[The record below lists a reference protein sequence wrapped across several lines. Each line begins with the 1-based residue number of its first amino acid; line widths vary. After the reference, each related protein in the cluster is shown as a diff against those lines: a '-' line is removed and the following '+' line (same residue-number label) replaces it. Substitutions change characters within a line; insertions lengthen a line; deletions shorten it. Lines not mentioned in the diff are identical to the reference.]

1 MRSLCFLLLFVVV
14 ISALGTVTAR
24 RHEIRLLRQVQAEE
38 KNALR
43 LQQEYRELLL
53 ERSQLV
59 GYARI
64 ERIARDKLGMVVP
77 VINLPAARVAPADS
91 PAVPVAPEPARQIVA
106 AAGGG
111 AF

>member
-1 MRSLCFLLLFVVV
+1 MRSLRFLLLFAAVL
-14 ISALGTVTAR
+14 SALGAVTAR
-24 RHEIRLLRQVQAEE
+24 RQEIRLLRQVQAEE

-53 ERSQLV
+53 DRSRL
-59 GYARI
+59 GSYARV
-64 ERIARDKLGMVVP
+64 ELIARSKLGMVVP
-77 VINLPAARVAPADS
+77 VINLPAARAVPSDS
-91 PAVPVAPEPARQIVA
+91 PAVPAMPGTGRRIVA